1 MRGNDNSRNRIGN
14 WWTILALLVVVSL
27 LLSGCGGATPTPP
40 KVYRVGILS
49 GLQWFDSTVDGFK
62 AGMTKLGYV
71 EGQNI
76 AYDVQKE
83 YVDQA
88 VQQQILEKFVADK
101 VDLIFVFPTEAS
113 LMAKEATQGT
123 NVPVLFAHAA
133 LEGNNLVESV
143 RQPGGNIT
151 GIRYPGPDILAK
163 RLEFWQELAPEGKRV
178 LVYYDPNYP
187 NNPPTLELLR
197 PTAST
202 MGITLV
208 EVQATSAEEIK
219 ADLQARSASSD
230 IGIDVILMM
239 SEVVSTGPEAIAA
252 ITQFAAQH
260 KVPILGG
267 VMVPGNDGILLG
279 YAPDA
284 VKVGELAAPLVD
296 KIFKGTPAGTIP
308 VVSPESYL
316 HFNYKQAQYFGL
328 TVPDG
333 LLAQAIE
340 VAR

>member
-1 MRGNDNSRNRIGN
+1 M
-14 WWTILALLVVVSL
+14 ILVGTVVAAMI
-27 LLSGCGGATPTPP
+27 LSGCGAQAAP

-49 GLQWFDSTVDGFK
+49 GLQWFDPIGDGFK
-62 AGMTKLGYV
+62 AEMTKLGYV

-76 AYDVQKE
+76 VYDVHKA
-83 YVDQA
+83 YVDPA
-88 VQQQILEKFVADK
+88 EQQQILKQFVADK
-101 VDLIFVFPTEAS
+101 VDLILVFPTEAA
-113 LMAKEATQGT
+113 LMAKEITQGT
-123 NVPVLFAHAA
+123 NIPVVFANAA
-133 LEGNNLVESV
+133 LEGNNLVENV

-151 GIRYPGPDILAK
+151 GVRYPGPDILIK
-163 RLEFWQELAPEGKRV
+163 RLEFLHQLAPTANRV

-208 EVQATSAEEIK
+208 EVQATSAEKIK
-219 ADLQARSASSD
+219 ADLQARSAVGD
-230 IGIDVILMM
+230 IGIDAILMM

-252 ITQFAAQH
+252 ISKFAAQH

-267 VMVPGNDGILLG
+267 VMVPGDEGILLG

-284 VKVGELAAPLVD
+284 VGVGKAAAPLAD
-296 KIFKGTPAGTIP
+296 KILKGTPAGTIP
-308 VVSPESYL
+308 VISPDSYL

-328 TVPDG
+328 TVPEG
-333 LLAQAIE
+333 LLRQAVEI
-340 VAR
+340 AR

>member
-1 MRGNDNSRNRIGN
+1 MSQNKIGN
-14 WWTILALLVVVSL
+14 WWAMLTWIVVVSL
-27 LLSGCGGATPTPP
+27 LLSGCGAEKP

-62 AGMTKLGYV
+62 AGMTELGYV
-71 EGQNI
+71 EGENI
-76 AYDVQKE
+76 VYDVQKE
-83 YVDQA
+83 YVDVD
-88 VQQQILEKFVADK
+88 VQQQILEKFVADE
-101 VDLIFVFPTEAS
+101 VDLIFVFPTEVS
-113 LMAKEATQGT
+113 LMAKEVTQGT
-123 NVPVLFAHAA
+123 DTPVLFAHAA
-133 LEGNNLVESV
+133 LEGNDLVESV
-143 RQPGGNIT
+143 SQPGGNIT
-151 GIRYPGPDILAK
+151 GVRYPGPDILVK
-163 RLEFWQELAPEGKRV
+163 RLEFLQELAPKAKRV
-178 LVYYDPNYP
+178 LVYYDPHYP

-230 IGIDVILMM
+230 IGIDAILMM

-267 VMVPGNDGILLG
+267 VMVPGDDGILLG

-284 VKVGELAAPLVD
+284 VDVGEVAAPLAD
-296 KIFKGTPAGTIP
+296 KILKGTPAGTIP
-308 VVSPESYL
+308 VVSPDSYL

-328 TVPDG
+328 TVPEG
-333 LLAQAIE
+333 ILSQAVEII
-340 VAR
+340 R